1 MKGQENTMNYEQP
14 PVTPPAPQPPLTPA
28 EERQWAMFAHLG
40 VLANLVSGFLGPLV
54 PLVIYLIYKER
65 SRYVAYQSLQA
76 LIFQLI
82 WWIGGGILTGIAWAI
97 TGALSAVVIGL
108 FCIPFACLISA
119 MPLVALGY
127 GIYGGIETN
136 QGKDF
141 KYWLVGDW
149 VRSTL
154 SG

>member
-1 MKGQENTMNYEQP
+1 MGEQIP
-14 PVTPPAPQPPLTPA
+14 QIPPAPLTPA
-28 EERQWAMFAHLG
+28 EERQWAMIAHLG
-40 VLANLVSGFLGPLV
+40 VLLNLATGFLGPAV
-54 PLVIYLIYKER
+54 PFGIYMIYKDR

-82 WWIGGGILTGIAWAI
+82 WWVGGSILIGIAWTI
-97 TGALSAVVIGL
+97 TSVLSTVIIGIV
-108 FCIPFACLISA
+108 CIPFACILSL

-127 GIYGGIETN
+127 GIYGGIQAN
-136 QGKDF
+136 QGQDF

-154 SG
+154 TG